1 MNETE
6 LSALLDITASRI
18 ARRTKAGR
26 ARAELTPARMS
37 VLSVLIQHGSKSVSE
52 LAGIESVRL
61 PTMTNLINGL
71 ERSAYIVRRVDK
83 VDKRVRLIQVTKK
96 GRTAWRSQFHKRDSS
111 LAGVVSALT
120 KTERKTIQRAAAI
133 LRDKLIINA

>member
-18 ARRTKAGR
+18 ARRTRSGR
-26 ARAELTPARMS
+26 AKPDLTPARMS
-37 VLSVLIQHGSKSVSE
+37 VLSVLIQHGSMSVSE
-52 LAGIESVRL
+52 LAGIESVRI

-71 ERSAYIVRRVDK
+71 ESNAYIVRRVDNK
-83 VDKRVRLIQVTKK
+83 DKRVRRIQITKK
-96 GRTAWRSQFHKRDSS
+96 GRAAWRKQFRKQDSS
-111 LAGVVSALT
+111 LSGVVATLT

-133 LRDKLIINA
+133 LRDKLMVSS